1 MKLALFAV
9 LFMACASSPET
20 QAPSTPPLAFIE
32 DDAERAFAEARASG
46 KPIFVDTWALW
57 CHSCL
62 ALKSEVLTDPA
73 LSRFSDQF
81 VWLSLDVERDSAAPF
96 LERFPQPAYP
106 TLWILRPD
114 GTPLLRW
121 VGTLTAAQLTEL
133 LTDALVAHSGA
144 PASATSKKLLEAE
157 GLAAEGQTDAAI
169 AAYRETL
176 AMAPPDWPRRSRTA
190 NALLFL
196 LIKNDDNAACLA
208 LTQAEVPRTKPGDAG
223 RPDLVIGGIGCAT
236 ALPATEQTRAA
247 LESFAPLA
255 LEIAN
260 DTSMLGDDRSGA
272 WAALVDAN
280 KALGRDQVATY
291 DAWITFLESRDAAK
305 SPEQRQVFDMHR
317 MYAYL
322 GAKRPDDAIRVL
334 EQSARDFP
342 DDYNPPARKA
352 YVYLET
358 ARYDLALVEID
369 HALGLVYGPRRLRV
383 RSMEATIHEKRGD
396 IAGARAAL
404 QIALQEAEALPEAQ
418 RPKKLIADLTKR
430 LATLTP

>member
-1 MKLALFAV
+1 MKVALFTV
-9 LFMACASSPET
+9 LFIACASAPET
-20 QAPSTPPLAFIE
+20 KAPTQPVLTFIE
-32 DDAERAFAEARASG
+32 DDAARAFAEARSTG

-62 ALKSEVLTDPA
+62 ALKSEVLTDPSLA
-73 LSRFSDQF
+73 RFSDQF
-81 VWLSLDVERDSAAPF
+81 VWLSLDVERDSAAAF

-121 VGTLTAAQLTEL
+121 VGTLTAPQLAEL

-144 PASATSKKLLEAE
+144 PASATSRKLLEAE
-157 GLAAEGQTDAAI
+157 GLAAEGQADAAI

-176 AMAPPDWPRRSRTA
+176 AMAPPDWPRRSRAA

-196 LIKNDDNAACLA
+196 LIKADKNDECLA
-208 LTQAEVPRTKPGDAG
+208 LTEAEVPRTKPGDAG

-236 ALPATEQTRAA
+236 SLPASDVTRAA
-247 LESFAPLA
+247 LETFAPLA
-255 LEIAN
+255 HQIAN
-260 DTSMLGDDRSGA
+260 DPTMLGDDRSGA
-272 WAALVDAN
+272 WAALVDAD

-291 DAWITFLESRDAAK
+291 DAWIAFLESRDAAK

-322 GAKRPDDAIRVL
+322 GAKRPADAIKVL
-334 EQSARDFP
+334 DQSARDFP
-342 DDYNPPARKA
+342 SDYNPPARKA

-358 ARYDLALVEID
+358 ARYDLALVEIER
-369 HALGLVYGPRRLRV
+369 ALSLVYGPRRLRV
-383 RSMEATIHEKRGD
+383 RAMEATIHEKRGD
-396 IAGARAAL
+396 PAAARTAL
-404 QIALQEAEALPEAQ
+404 QTALREGEALPEAQ
-418 RPKKLIADLTKR
+418 RPTKLIADLTKR
-430 LATLTP
+430 LAALPQ

>member
-1 MKLALFAV
+1 
-9 LFMACASSPET
+9 MACASAPPTQSP
-20 QAPSTPPLAFIE
+20 PPALTFIE
-32 DDAERAFAEARASG
+32 DDPERAFAEARSTG

-62 ALKSEVLTDPA
+62 ALKSEVLTDPSLA
-73 LSRFSDQF
+73 RFDAQF
-81 VWLSLDVERDSAAPF
+81 VWLSLDVERASAAPF

-121 VGTLTAAQLTEL
+121 VGTLTAPQLAEL

-144 PASATSKKLLEAE
+144 PASATSRKLLEAE
-157 GLAAEGQTDAAI
+157 GLAAEGKPDEAI

-190 NALLFL
+190 NALLFM
-196 LIKNDDNAACLA
+196 LIKHEQPEACLA
-208 LTQAEVPRTKPGDAG
+208 TALAEVPRSKPGDAG

-236 ALPATEQTRAA
+236 SLPASDATRQA
-247 LESFAPLA
+247 LETLAPLA
-255 LEIAN
+255 RDIAN
-260 DTSMLGDDRSGA
+260 DPSMLGDDRSGA
-272 WAALVDAN
+272 WAALVDAD

-291 DAWITFLESRDAAK
+291 AAWITFLESREAAK
-305 SPEQRQVFDMHR
+305 TPEQRQVFDMHR

-322 GAKRPDDAIRVL
+322 GAKRPDDAIEVL

-358 ARYDLALVEID
+358 ARYDLALVEINR
-369 HALGLVYGPRRLRV
+369 ALSLVYGPRRLRV
-383 RSMEATIHEKRGD
+383 RAMQATIHEKRGD
-396 IAGARAAL
+396 PAAAREAL
-404 QIALQEAEALPEAQ
+404 QQALREADALPPAQ
-418 RPKKLIADLTKR
+418 RPTKLIADLTKR